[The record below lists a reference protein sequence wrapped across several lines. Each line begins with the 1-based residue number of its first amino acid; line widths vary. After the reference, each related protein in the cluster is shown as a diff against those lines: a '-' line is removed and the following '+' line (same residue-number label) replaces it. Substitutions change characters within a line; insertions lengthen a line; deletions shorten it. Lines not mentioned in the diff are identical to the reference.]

1 MSATWDPDQPGDP
14 VTIGPVGWL
23 LVALRGT
30 ALALLVFG
38 GLALLLLVRLIER
51 PLCGLHRPVTPYI
64 TQIVCRNAFRILGMG
79 FRSSGA
85 LMTEHGAVVA
95 NHSSWLDIFALNARK
110 RIYFVSK
117 SEVAA
122 WPGIGWLARAT
133 GTVFIE
139 RDPRRARDQA
149 ALFEARLAAGHDIC
163 VERGNLL
170 GAGLLAGE
178 AKQITFDPVQPDPH
192 RLVLVKRVVAELH
205 EIEDPRPGIGLVFR
219 VAVPAEHRCGGGK
232 AGVVRPVDHAPHRAV
247 APRPFADREVE
258 ALVEQIRIDEAAEE
272 MADSLGYGLRRQF
285 AMPHENRRVPAFPI
299 GQKCV
304 EKILAVLEIPVE
316 G

>member
-85 LMTEHGAVVA
+85 LMAEHGAVVA

-149 ALFEARLAAGHDIC
+149 ALFEARLAAGHK
-163 VERGNLL
+163 LL
-170 GAGLLAGE
+170 FFPEGTSTDGLRVLPFKTTLFAAFFTKPLRE
-178 AKQITFDPVQPDPH
+178 ETSIQPVT
-192 RLVLVKRVVAELH
+192 V
-205 EIEDPRPGIGLVFR
+205 IY
-219 VAVPAEHRCGGGK
+219 
-232 AGVVRPVDHAPHRAV
+232 HAPQGAPARFYGWWGDMDFGPHLLKVLAAWPQGAV
-247 APRPFADREVE
+247 EVIYHAP
-258 ALVEQIRIDEAAEE
+258 
-272 MADSLGYGLRRQF
+272 
-285 AMPHENRRVPAFPI
+285 
-299 GQKCV
+299 
-304 EKILAVLEIPVE
+304 LAVRDFTDRKDLARSCEKAVRSAFAKGTGMSAE
-316 G
+316 ADTCA